1 LAYQD
6 HNLEFCSIYD
16 LNNISHDKIIV
27 SSMIKRSASLR
38 VGNEIIGS
46 SLSRTDLGAY
56 IIARFINNNQ
66 LEFYPGIVRFFFQH
80 NININGRF
88 IEHSFAFV
96 DWFKP
101 SLNRYLL
108 KTNQQLH
115 NNKKELFFVELFE
128 PEFYSHSRDNILPV
142 QRIYCRFVRG
152 KFQVRS
158 KEL

>member
-1 LAYQD
+1 MAYQD

-66 LEFYPGIVRFFFQH
+66 LI
-80 NININGRF
+80 
-88 IEHSFAFV
+88 
-96 DWFKP
+96 
-101 SLNRYLL
+101 L
-108 KTNQQLH
+108 
-115 NNKKELFFVELFE
+115 
-128 PEFYSHSRDNILPV
+128 SRD
-142 QRIYCRFVRG
+142 R
-152 KFQVRS
+152 
-158 KEL
+158 